1 MLRKTLTALAVTAS
15 LATGLTAC
23 GGHSSTGANGLPVV
37 KIMVGGLDKQ
47 IYLPF
52 TLAKQ
57 LGYYQKYGV
66 DVQLS
71 DEVDGG
77 VGAEDA
83 MASGQVDMAGAWY
96 IHAFDFQAQGK
107 AVEGVVQLGGAP
119 GEREMCATDGGV
131 HSGAD
136 FKGKTMGVTD
146 LGSGTDELTQFIA
159 EKGGV
164 SHSAYHTLAVGA
176 GSTAVAAI
184 QQGSAD
190 CVMTTQPTVAALE
203 KKGLA
208 YSAVDLATTT
218 GATKAIGGAW
228 PAATALA
235 QTDWVDSHKSEV
247 QGVVDA
253 LVATMDWIHTHTPAQ
268 IAAKMPPDYVSND
281 LVSKSDYIK
290 ALTEDKGQY
299 LPDGIMPPSGPATV
313 AQTETVIG
321 TDVSSVDPSKTY
333 TNEFAKAADQ
343 KLGIR

>member
-1 MLRKTLTALAVTAS
+1 MLRKTLTAVAVTAC
-15 LATGLTAC
+15 LAGPLTAC
-23 GGHSSTGANGLPVV
+23 GGSSATGANGLPVV

-57 LGYYQKYGV
+57 LGFYQKYGV

-96 IHAFDFQAQGK
+96 IHSFDFQAQGK

-119 GEREMCATDGGV
+119 GEREMCATDADV

-136 FKGKTMGVTD
+136 FKGQTMGVTD

-164 SHSAYHTLAVGA
+164 SHSDYHTLAVGA
-176 GSTAVAAI
+176 GSTAIAAI

-208 YSAVDLATTT
+208 YSAVDLATTA
-218 GATKAIGGAW
+218 GATQALGGAW

-235 QTDWVDSHKSEV
+235 KTDWVDSHKTEV
-247 QGVVDA
+247 QGVVTA
-253 LVATMDWIHTHTPAQ
+253 LVATMQWIHTHTPEE

-281 LVSKSDYIK
+281 LISEADYVT

-299 LPDGIMPPSGPATV
+299 LPDGIMPTTGPATV
-313 AQTETVIG
+313 AETEKVIG

-333 TNEFAKAADQ
+333 TDEFAQVADQ

>member
-1 MLRKTLTALAVTAS
+1 MLRNTLTAVAVTAS

-119 GEREMCATDGGV
+119 GEREMCATNGGV

-184 QQGSAD
+184 QHGSAD

-208 YSAVDLATTT
+208 YSAVDLATTS

-235 QTDWVDSHKSEV
+235 RTDWVDSHKTEV

-253 LVATMDWIHTHTPAQ
+253 LVATMHWIHTHTPAQ

-281 LVSKSDYIK
+281 LVSKGDYIK

-299 LPDGIMPPSGPATV
+299 LPDGLMPPSGPATV
-313 AQTETVIG
+313 AETEKFIG
-321 TDVSSVDPSKTY
+321 TDVASVDPSKTY
-333 TNEFAKAADQ
+333 TNAFATVADQ

>member
-1 MLRKTLTALAVTAS
+1 MLRNTLTAVAVTAS

-23 GGHSSTGANGLPVV
+23 GGHSSTGANGQPVV

-107 AVEGVVQLGGAP
+107 AVEAVVQLGGAP
-119 GEREMCATDGGV
+119 GEREMCATNGGV

-159 EKGGV
+159 EKGGI

-208 YSAVDLATTT
+208 YSAVDLATTS

-235 QTDWVDSHKSEV
+235 RTDWVDSHKAEV
-247 QGVVDA
+247 QGVVNA
-253 LVATMDWIHTHTPAQ
+253 LVATMHWIHTHTPAQ

-290 ALTEDKGQY
+290 ALAEDKGQY
-299 LPDGIMPPSGPATV
+299 LPDGLMPASGPATV
-313 AQTETVIG
+313 AETEKIIG

-333 TNEFAKAADQ
+333 TNEFAKVADQ

>member
-1 MLRKTLTALAVTAS
+1 MLRKTMAALAVTAS
-15 LATGLTAC
+15 MAGALTAC
-23 GGHSSTGANGLPVV
+23 GNSGHDGANGLPTV

-107 AVEGVVQLGGAP
+107 DVEGVVQLGGAP
-119 GEREMCATDGGV
+119 GEREMCATKSGV

-136 FKGKTMGVTD
+136 FSGKTMGVTD

-159 EKGGV
+159 AKGGL
-164 SHSAYHTLAVGA
+164 SHSVYHTLAVGA
-176 GSTAVAAI
+176 GSTAIAAI
-184 QQGSAD
+184 EKGSAD
-190 CVMTTQPTVAALE
+190 CVMTTQPTVAAME

-218 GATKAIGGAW
+218 GATKALGGAW

-235 QTDWVDSHKSEV
+235 RTDWVDTHKTEV
-247 QGVVDA
+247 QGVVTA
-253 LVATMDWIHTHTPAQ
+253 LVATMHWIATHSPAQ
-268 IAAKMPPDYVSND
+268 IAAKMPSDYVSND
-281 LVSKSDYIK
+281 LVSRADYVK
-290 ALTEDKGQY
+290 ALTQDKGQY
-299 LPDGIMPPSGPATV
+299 LPDGMMPASGPATV
-313 AQTETVIG
+313 AQTEKIIG
-321 TDVSSVDPSKTY
+321 TDVSGVDPTETY
-333 TNEFAKAADQ
+333 TDEFAQAADQ
-343 KLGIR
+343 RLGIS